1 MVRCGKSYLKK
12 DTHRLLPGPFGWGKR
27 RHIKRVISAG
37 ECCFYTAEVGG
48 SNPSRATWSEM
59 KDKEFKII
67 HEPTANKYY
76 IGWLESEYK
85 GIKNYCVVK
94 NKWTRI
100 REAKCESLDDIITL
114 EKEDTITVIR
124 NYPVFLTF
132 GENY

>member
-1 MVRCGKSYLKK
+1 
-12 DTHRLLPGPFGWGKR
+12 
-27 RHIKRVISAG
+27 
-37 ECCFYTAEVGG
+37 
-48 SNPSRATWSEM
+48 M